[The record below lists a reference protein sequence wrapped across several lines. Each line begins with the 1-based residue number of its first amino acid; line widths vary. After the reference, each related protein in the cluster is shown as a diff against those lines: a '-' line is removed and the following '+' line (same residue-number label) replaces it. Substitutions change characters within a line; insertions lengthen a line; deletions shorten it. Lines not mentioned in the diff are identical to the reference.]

1 MKKSTQESSAVQ
13 QPQAGKMHEIDL
25 QSLLRDVSSA
35 CGRNIYGHSPS
46 GLILFSW
53 K

>member
-1 MKKSTQESSAVQ
+1 MKKSTEESSAVQ
-13 QPQAGKMHEIDL
+13 KPQAGKMHEIDL
-25 QSLLRDVSSA
+25 ESLLRDVSSA

-46 GLILFSW
+46 GLILLSL